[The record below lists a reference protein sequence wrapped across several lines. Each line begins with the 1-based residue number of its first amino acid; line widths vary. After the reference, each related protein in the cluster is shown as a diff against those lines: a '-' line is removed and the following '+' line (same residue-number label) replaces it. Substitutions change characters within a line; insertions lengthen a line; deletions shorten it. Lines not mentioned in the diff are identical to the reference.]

1 MVRRISS
8 RRTEPLLRGRAR
20 YGRGRFHSGEGL
32 SKPRFAVADFRLQSR
47 MLPTGD
53 TPATRPATGGTVVA
67 DHRADPGQRDLSA
80 PGGAGH
86 RLPRGLTTLAAPDS
100 MRVLSFQILEPTMYV
115 LITGSGVIFRKQI
128 RVSPR
133 RWDS

>member
-1 MVRRISS
+1 MVRGCQNPGSPLPISACS
-8 RRTEPLLRGRAR
+8 RGCC
-20 YGRGRFHSGEGL
+20 
-32 SKPRFAVADFRLQSR
+32 
-47 MLPTGD
+47 
-53 TPATRPATGGTVVA
+53 RPGTHQQRVVA